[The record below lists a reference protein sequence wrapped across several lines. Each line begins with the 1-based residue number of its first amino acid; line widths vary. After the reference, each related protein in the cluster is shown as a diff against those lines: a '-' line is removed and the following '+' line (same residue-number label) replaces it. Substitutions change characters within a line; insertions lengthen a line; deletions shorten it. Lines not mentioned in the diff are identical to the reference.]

1 MLNNNILHLAHFDSF
16 AVKRHGFSHLK
27 FFKAMNLNQTFSI
40 LFWLHKARI
49 TKQGLAPIWV
59 RITVDG
65 KRVECSTQKQ
75 VNPKFWDAE
84 NNKVSEKFS
93 ESRSIN
99 DYLTLVKAD
108 LLRHYNI
115 LLSTKDF
122 VTADDV
128 KNRYKGV
135 KEVKKTLIQL
145 FKQFNQQLSERKE
158 IDDLS
163 EGRHKRFEILLGK
176 CEAFI
181 KYKFKRSDILLDDL
195 KLNFIVEFEHY
206 LRTVEKIGHNT
217 AMKYVKDLKQV
228 VKYGVMLEYI
238 SSNPFEYFQCSYKK
252 VKREFLDQEELDR
265 MYQKEFAMKR
275 LEEVRD
281 CYLFSCYTG
290 YAYSDAEAL
299 GPNDVTIGIDGDKWI
314 IRDRKKTDTTENVP
328 LLPIPLGIIEKY
340 KNHPYCKVN
349 KRLLPMN
356 SNQRYNAYL
365 KEIADLCD
373 IKKKL
378 TTHTARHTFATTVLL
393 LNDVPMETAMELLGH
408 TDIRTTQIYGKIV
421 QKKVSKDMHQLRS
434 KLSGVG
440 KNTKKKKVT
449 N

>member
-1 MLNNNILHLAHFDSF
+1 
-16 AVKRHGFSHLK
+16 
-27 FFKAMNLNQTFSI
+27 MNLNQTFSI
-40 LFWLHKARI
+40 LFWLNKAKMN
-49 TKQGLAPIWV
+49 KQGLIPIWI

-65 KRVECSTQKQ
+65 RRAECSTQKQ
-75 VNPKFWDAE
+75 IYPKFWDAE
-84 NNKVSEKFS
+84 NSKVLDKFS

-108 LLRHYNI
+108 ILRHYNI

-128 KNRYKGV
+128 KNSYKGV
-135 KEVKKTLIQL
+135 KEIKKTFLQL
-145 FKQFNQQLSERKE
+145 FDQFNQQLTERKE

-163 EGRHKRFEILLGK
+163 EGRHKRFEILYEK
-176 CEAFI
+176 CDTFI
-181 KYKFKRSDILLDDL
+181 KYKFKRSDIILEEL

-217 AMKYVKDLKQV
+217 SMKYAKDLKQV
-228 VKYGVMLEYI
+228 MKYGAMLEYI
-238 SSNPFEYFQCSYKK
+238 PSSPFEHFQCSYKK
-252 VKREFLDQEELDR
+252 VKREFLDQDELDAL
-265 MYQKEFAMKR
+265 YKKEFTIKR

-299 GPNDVTIGIDGDKWI
+299 TPDDIAIGIDGEKWI
-314 IRDRKKTDTTENVP
+314 IRTRIKTDTTENVP
-328 LLPIPLGIIEKY
+328 LLPIPLEIIEKY
-340 KNHPYCKVN
+340 RKHDYCKAN
-349 KRLLPMN
+349 NRLLPMN

-365 KEIADLCD
+365 KEIADLCA

-393 LNDVPMETAMELLGH
+393 INDVPMETAMELLGH

-421 QKKVSKDMHQLRS
+421 QKKVSADMRKLKD
-434 KLSGVG
+434 KLTYSEIERE
-440 KNTKKKKVT
+440 KKLTKK
-449 N
+449 

>member
-1 MLNNNILHLAHFDSF
+1 
-16 AVKRHGFSHLK
+16 
-27 FFKAMNLNQTFSI
+27 MNFNQTFSI
-40 LFWLHKARI
+40 LFWLNKAKMNR
-49 TKQGLAPIWV
+49 QGLIPIWI

-65 KRVECSTQKQ
+65 KRAECSTQKQ
-75 VNPKFWDAE
+75 IHPKFWDAE
-84 NNKVSEKFS
+84 NNKVLDKYSEA
-93 ESRSIN
+93 RSIN

-108 LLRHYNI
+108 ILRHYNI
-115 LLSTKDF
+115 LLSTKEV
-122 VTADDV
+122 VTAEDV
-128 KNRYKGV
+128 KNSYKGV
-135 KEVKKTLIQL
+135 KEIKKTFLQL
-145 FKQFNQQLSERKE
+145 FKQFNQQLTERKE

-176 CEAFI
+176 CETFV
-181 KYKFKRSDILLDDL
+181 KLKFKRSDIVLEEL

-217 AMKYVKDLKQV
+217 SMKYAKDLKQV
-228 VKYGVMLEYI
+228 MKYGAMLEYI
-238 SSNPFEYFQCSYKK
+238 PSSPFEHFQCSYRK
-252 VKREFLDQEELDR
+252 VKREFLDQDELDLL
-265 MYQKEFAMKR
+265 YKKEFSIKR

-299 GPNDVTIGIDGDKWI
+299 TPEDIAVGIDGEKWI
-314 IRDRKKTDTTENVP
+314 IRNRIKTDTTENVP
-328 LLPIPLGIIEKY
+328 LLPIPLEIIEKY
-340 KNHPYCKVN
+340 RKNDYCKVN

-365 KEIADLCD
+365 KEIADLCG

-393 LNDVPMETAMELLGH
+393 INDVPMETAMELLGH

-421 QKKVSKDMHQLRS
+421 QKKVSNDMRKLKDR
-434 KLSGVG
+434 LSIPPG
-440 KNTKKKKVT
+440 KPVLKEMKP
-449 N
+449 

>member
-1 MLNNNILHLAHFDSF
+1 
-16 AVKRHGFSHLK
+16 
-27 FFKAMNLNQTFSI
+27 MN
-40 LFWLHKARI
+40 
-49 TKQGLAPIWV
+49 KQGLIPIWI

-65 KRVECSTQKQ
+65 KRAECSTQKQ
-75 VNPKFWDAE
+75 IHPKFWDAE
-84 NNKVSEKFS
+84 NNKVLDKYS

-108 LLRHYNI
+108 ILKRYNI

-122 VTADDV
+122 VTPEDV
-128 KNRYKGV
+128 KNNYKGV
-135 KEVKKTLIQL
+135 KEVKKTFLQL
-145 FKQFNQQLSERKE
+145 FKQYNQQLTERKE
-158 IDDLS
+158 IEDLS

-181 KYKFKRSDILLDDL
+181 KYKFKRSDVVLEEL

-217 AMKYVKDLKQV
+217 SMKYAKDLKQV
-228 VKYGVMLEYI
+228 MKYGAMLEYI
-238 SSNPFEYFQCSYKK
+238 PTSPFEHFQCSYRK
-252 VKREFLDQEELDR
+252 VKREFLDQDELDAL
-265 MYQKEFAMKR
+265 YKKEFSVKR

-299 GPNDVTIGIDGDKWI
+299 TPDDIAIGIDGEKWI
-314 IRDRKKTDTTENVP
+314 IRNRIKTDTTENVP
-328 LLPIPLGIIEKY
+328 LLPIPLEIIEKY
-340 KNHPYCKVN
+340 KKHDYCKAT
-349 KRLLPMN
+349 KKLLPMN

-365 KEIADLCD
+365 KEIADVCG

-393 LNDVPMETAMELLGH
+393 INDVPMETAMELLGH

-421 QKKVSKDMHQLRS
+421 QKKVSADMKKLKD
-434 KLSGVG
+434 KLSISLNK
-440 KNTKKKKVT
+440 KNRAKE
-449 N
+449 NR

>member
-1 MLNNNILHLAHFDSF
+1 
-16 AVKRHGFSHLK
+16 
-27 FFKAMNLNQTFSI
+27 MNLNQTFSI
-40 LFWLHKARI
+40 LFWLNKAKMN
-49 TKQGLAPIWV
+49 KQGLIPIWI

-65 KRVECSTQKQ
+65 KRAECSTQKQ
-75 VNPKFWDAE
+75 IHPKFWDAE
-84 NNKVSEKFS
+84 NNKVLDKYS

-108 LLRHYNI
+108 ILRHYNI

-128 KNRYKGV
+128 KNSYKGV
-135 KEVKKTLIQL
+135 KEIKKTFLQL
-145 FKQFNQQLSERKE
+145 FKQFNQQLTERKE

-163 EGRHKRFEILLGK
+163 EGRHKRFEILCGK

-181 KYKFKRSDILLDDL
+181 KSKFKRSDIILEEL

-206 LRTVEKIGHNT
+206 LRTVDKIGHNT
-217 AMKYVKDLKQV
+217 SMKYAKDLKQV
-228 VKYGVMLEYI
+228 MKYGAMLEYI
-238 SSNPFEYFQCSYKK
+238 PSSPFEHFQCSYKK
-252 VKREFLDQEELDR
+252 VKREFLDQDELDAL
-265 MYQKEFAMKR
+265 YKKEFSIKR

-299 GPNDVTIGIDGDKWI
+299 TPDDIAIGIDGEKWI
-314 IRDRKKTDTTENVP
+314 IRNRIKTDTTENVP
-328 LLPIPLGIIEKY
+328 LLPIPLEIIGKY
-340 KNHPYCKVN
+340 KKNDYCKAN
-349 KRLLPMN
+349 NRLLPMN

-365 KEIADLCD
+365 KEISDLCG

-393 LNDVPMETAMELLGH
+393 INDVPMETAMELLGH

-421 QKKVSKDMHQLRS
+421 QKKVSADMRKLKD
-434 KLSGVG
+434 KLSISLNN
-440 KNTKKKKVT
+440 KSRAKENR
-449 N
+449 

>member
-1 MLNNNILHLAHFDSF
+1 
-16 AVKRHGFSHLK
+16 
-27 FFKAMNLNQTFSI
+27 MNLNQTFSI
-40 LFWLHKARI
+40 LFWLNKAKMN
-49 TKQGLAPIWV
+49 KQGLIPIWI

-65 KRVECSTQKQ
+65 KRAECSTQKQ
-75 VNPKFWDAE
+75 IHPKFWDME
-84 NNKVSEKFS
+84 NNKVCEKFS
-93 ESRSIN
+93 EARSIN

-108 LLRHYNI
+108 ILRHYNI

-128 KNRYKGV
+128 KNNYKGV
-135 KEVKKTLIQL
+135 KEIKKTFLQL
-145 FKQFNQQLSERKE
+145 FKQFNQQLTERKE

-163 EGRHKRFEILLGK
+163 EGRHKRFEILYGK

-181 KYKFKRSDILLDDL
+181 KYKFKRSDIILEEL

-206 LRTVEKIGHNT
+206 LRTVDKIGHNT
-217 AMKYVKDLKQV
+217 SMKYAKDLKQV
-228 VKYGVMLEYI
+228 MKYGAMLEYI
-238 SSNPFEYFQCSYKK
+238 PSSPFEHFQCSYKK
-252 VKREFLDQEELDR
+252 VKREFLDQDELDAL
-265 MYQKEFAMKR
+265 YKKEFSIKR

-299 GPNDVTIGIDGDKWI
+299 TPDDIAIGIDSEKWI
-314 IRDRKKTDTTENVP
+314 IRNRIKTDTTENVP
-328 LLPIPLGIIEKY
+328 LLPIPLEIIEKY
-340 KNHPYCKVN
+340 KKHDYCKAN
-349 KRLLPMN
+349 NRLLPMN

-365 KEIADLCD
+365 KEISDLCG

-393 LNDVPMETAMELLGH
+393 INDVPMETAMELLGH

-421 QKKVSKDMHQLRS
+421 QKKVSTDMRKLKD
-434 KLSGVG
+434 KLSIP
-440 KNTKKKKVT
+440 KKKRIQAE
-449 N
+449 